1 MSIRLTESR
10 LRQIIREEVSS
21 LTHRPRRMTEGLTV
35 KRTMLYAPSDRT
47 FMGNR
52 AVVTGAATP
61 VEEIAV
67 ECQGWFDA
75 SSFRRTKSLGLEAV
89 TEKILNLS
97 EFKYQ
102 AKKRGMEATPEL
114 AMQVAQIFIDLDLT

>member
-1 MSIRLTESR
+1 
-10 LRQIIREEVSS
+10 
-21 LTHRPRRMTEGLTV
+21 MTEGLTV
-35 KRTMLYAPSDRT
+35 KKTTLYAPSDRT
-47 FMGNR
+47 RMGKR
-52 AVVTGAATP
+52 ATITGTATP

-67 ECQGWFDA
+67 ECQGWFDEV
-75 SSFRRTKSLGLEAV
+75 SFRRTKSLGLEAV